1 MPTNE
6 PPVPPPADAPPD
18 VRERYLRDSE
28 AFYGE
33 GLRRG
38 VAVATRRDATKA
50 RLVALQRDADRFL
63 DEHTPFTSALWLAML
78 RPSAAVVRD
87 FKRMRKV
94 IGDIDDHNADTT
106 APSDDPSEP
115 DIDAAD
121 SPPAIIAL
129 ANAMV
134 VRGIAGD
141 VHAINSVADR
151 LEGKPGQRK
160 GDVDPDAEAKRDQM
174 RAGIEDF
181 VRVMTEQRLAKADD
195 SRIIDVTPSNVGN
208 DTTPSR

>member
-1 MPTNE
+1 M
-6 PPVPPPADAPPD
+6 PPALPPIPPAPDAPAD

-33 GLRRG
+33 GLRTGAALPARM
-38 VAVATRRDATKA
+38 DATKA
-50 RLVALQRDADRFL
+50 RLLALQRDQDRFL
-63 DEHTPFTSALWLAML
+63 DEHTPFTSALWLALL

-87 FKRMRKV
+87 FKALRRV
-94 IGDIDDHNADTT
+94 IGDLDANV
-106 APSDDPSEP
+106 PSDDPSEP
-115 DIDAAD
+115 SIDATD
-121 SPPAIIAL
+121 SAPAIIAM

-160 GDVDPDAEAKRDQM
+160 GDIDPDAESKRDAM

-181 VRVMTEQRLAKADD
+181 VRSITERRLLDGQD
-195 SRIIDVTPSNVGN
+195 VRVTDVTPTLAN
-208 DTTPSR
+208 DDPVSSS